1 MVKARRIIRRK
12 GSDVAVAVGKVREFD
27 NLSSLAK
34 FTRKQHKVFAFMV
47 DNGSQ
52 GTMRSGRMMRW
63 CDLHVRNVV
72 DSRLFQSP
80 GEQLELF

>member
-1 MVKARRIIRRK
+1 MTIKARRLIRRK
-12 GSDVAVAVGKVREFD
+12 GSPVAVAVGKVREFD

-52 GTMRSGRMMRW
+52 GIMRSGRRMRAV
-63 CDLHVRNVV
+63 DLHVRNVL
-72 DSRLFQSP
+72 DSFLFDFP
-80 GEQLELF
+80 PEE